1 MYKRTIGL
9 TRERAARTRLV
20 RFAREA
26 GAWVPWERATV
37 KAFVLGSPRSFNQ
50 GASGRCPH
58 MIDAEAR
65 LHSKVPRIEEP

>member
-26 GAWVPWERATV
+26 GAWVPLERATV
-37 KAFVLGSPRSFNQ
+37 KAFVQALAALIKERPGDV
-50 GASGRCPH
+50 H
-58 MIDAEAR
+58 T
-65 LHSKVPRIEEP
+65 